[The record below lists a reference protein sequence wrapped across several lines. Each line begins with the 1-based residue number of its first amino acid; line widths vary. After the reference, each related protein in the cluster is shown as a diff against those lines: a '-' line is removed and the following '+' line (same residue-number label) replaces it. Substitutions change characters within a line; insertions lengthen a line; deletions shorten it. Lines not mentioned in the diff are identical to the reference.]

1 MSDDQMLDPSA
12 AAALLKQAQ
21 DHARGE
27 FAIKQ
32 PLLYAAWGVAWFI
45 GTSAMWLSVRG
56 QHPYRGP
63 AGWSVAILIVLI
75 VAAIAATVYITS
87 RATWGVGGTSARQ
100 GTIFGLCW
108 PAGFVA
114 LFLVEGALSHAGA
127 SASVMGVVGA
137 VGPLLVTGL
146 IYVTAAAMWVDWT
159 MLVLGGWLL
168 VVAAAGGWAGPVGAL
183 AVDALAGGGGF
194 LAAAAFVAWKK
205 QG

>member
-12 AAALLKQAQ
+12 AAALIKQAQ
-21 DHARGE
+21 DHARGA

-45 GTSAMWLSVRG
+45 GTGAMWLSVRG
-56 QHPYRGP
+56 QHPYNGP
-63 AGWSVAILIVLI
+63 AGWSVAILVVLI
-75 VAAIAATVYITS
+75 VAAIAATVFITS
-87 RATWGVGGTSARQ
+87 RATWGIGGNSARQ
-100 GTIFGLCW
+100 GTIFGLSW
-108 PAGFVA
+108 PAGFIP

-127 SASVMGVVGA
+127 SAAVMGVIGA

-159 MLVLGGWLL
+159 MLALGIWLL

-194 LAAAAFVAWKK
+194 LVAAAFLTWKK
-205 QG
+205 HG

>member
-1 MSDDQMLDPSA
+1 MSDDQLLDPSA
-12 AAALLKQAQ
+12 AAALIKQAQ
-21 DHARGE
+21 DHARDE

-32 PLLYAAWGVAWFI
+32 PWLYAAWGVAWFI
-45 GTSAMWLSVRG
+45 GTGAMWLSVRG

-63 AGWSVAILIVLI
+63 AGWSVAILVVLI
-75 VAAIAATVYITS
+75 VAAIAATVFITS
-87 RATWGVGGTSARQ
+87 RATRGVGGTSARQ
-100 GTIFGLCW
+100 GIIFGLCW

-127 SASVMGVVGA
+127 SAAVMGVIGA

-146 IYVTAAAMWVDWT
+146 IYFTAAAMWVDWT
-159 MLVLGGWLL
+159 MLALGGWLL

-194 LAAAAFVAWKK
+194 LATAAFLAWKK